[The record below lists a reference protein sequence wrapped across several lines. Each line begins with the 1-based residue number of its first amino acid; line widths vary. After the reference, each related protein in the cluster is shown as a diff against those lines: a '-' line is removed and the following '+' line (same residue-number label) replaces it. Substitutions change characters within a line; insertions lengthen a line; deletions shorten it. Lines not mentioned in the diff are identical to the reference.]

1 MINESNRKEGILTEI
16 APNDPNDL
24 IKIIQEEIKN
34 NIFFIDLE
42 TDRNTKYNRSL
53 EILYSYE
60 KSAFWWG
67 LVPILDDYLSK
78 LSRIRMINKISE
90 IYKSVVLKRIK
101 EKNIKEY
108 NKGERKTFVDLKYT
122 AYLLPIQI
130 LLKSFENQIFTQN
143 LGIKVI
149 NEFDKEYA
157 EINIIDRYYNI
168 AKRLDNNFNTIKTFS
183 SCFKNKFWYDIKIH

>member
-101 EKNIKEY
+101 DKNIKEY
-108 NKGERKTFVDLKYT
+108 NEGERKTFVDLKYT

-130 LLKSFENQIFTQN
+130 LLKSFENQIFTRN

-149 NEFDKEYA
+149 
-157 EINIIDRYYNI
+157 
-168 AKRLDNNFNTIKTFS
+168 KR
-183 SCFKNKFWYDIKIH
+183 